1 MLEAILAGLF
11 GLLIGSFLNA
21 CIFRFPRDI
30 TIWDPPRSFCPSC
43 EKSIA
48 WYDNIP
54 VLSFLL
60 LRGKCRSCVYSI
72 PIRYLVVELLCG
84 IMYFLIVQRFGLS
97 LIAAKL
103 ALFAAINLQLIATDF
118 EERILPDEFT
128 LGGVIVGL
136 PLAWFALLPVTFSSL
151 VVPMGTSFSVY
162 SVVESAIGAAFGYG
176 SLWTIG
182 TLYQKFRGRE
192 GMGMGDYKM
201 AAMMGAFLGL
211 MPMLFALMIG
221 SVLGAVAGLAV
232 ILLTKEDAATYEVP
246 FGSFMGIAALAVAY
260 MEAVQGLADA
270 VVH

>member
-1 MLEAILAGLF
+1 
-11 GLLIGSFLNA
+11 
-21 CIFRFPRDI
+21 
-30 TIWDPPRSFCPSC
+30 
-43 EKSIA
+43 
-48 WYDNIP
+48 
-54 VLSFLL
+54 
-60 LRGKCRSCVYSI
+60 
-72 PIRYLVVELLCG
+72 
-84 IMYFLIVQRFGLS
+84 
-97 LIAAKL
+97 
-103 ALFAAINLQLIATDF
+103 
-118 EERILPDEFT
+118 
-128 LGGVIVGL
+128 
-136 PLAWFALLPVTFSSL
+136 
-151 VVPMGTSFSVY
+151 MGTSLSVY
-162 SVVESAIGAAFGYG
+162 SLVESAIGAAFGYG

-260 MEAVQGLADA
+260 MEAVRGLADA